1 MCKIVLFIEIIVFYE
16 MIVGNGFYKYIDI
29 YIEVKKY
36 KINNEFIE
44 SVVLF

>member
-16 MIVGNGFYKYIDI
+16 MIVGNVSLLVFIN
-29 YIEVKKY
+29 IEVKKY
-36 KINNEFIE
+36 KIYNEFIE